1 MFGECFLLLLLSTGF
16 SSEIGTKL
24 RDWAVGQAGGSCYSQ
39 AAFSSNDSKTRYFDY
54 TLLFLVSL
62 QIRVVCLSDTHSLT
76 SHMKR
81 PIPNG
86 DILIHA
92 GDFTR
97 CGNMKEVRVQERV
110 VVRGDTYMTSALSG
124 GGGYPIR
131 DKHY

>member
-1 MFGECFLLLLLSTGF
+1 
-16 SSEIGTKL
+16 
-24 RDWAVGQAGGSCYSQ
+24 
-39 AAFSSNDSKTRYFDY
+39 
-54 TLLFLVSL
+54 
-62 QIRVVCLSDTHSLT
+62 
-76 SHMKR
+76 MKR

-124 GGGYPIR
+124 GHTCALRTVKVGAQRIAGLC
-131 DKHY
+131 K